1 MRFATKSGIQV
12 VPHSVPNWRE
22 LVRNLVPRLVPN
34 LVIDLVP
41 DLVSDEMP
49 NLILVVPDLV
59 SQIWYYYQICPTDL
73 VLDRVPPAIRSRTSA
88 GIRKRTDLVPDLR
101 PNLLLERLPDLVP
114 CLVHTR

>member
-1 MRFATKSGIQV
+1 MRFDTKSGIQL

-41 DLVSDEMP
+41 DLVPDQMP

-59 SQIWYYYQICPTDL
+59 SQIWYQICPRDL
-73 VLDRVPPAIRSRTSA
+73 VLDLA
-88 GIRKRTDLVPDLR
+88 
-101 PNLLLERLPDLVP
+101 PDLVGDLFP
-114 CLVHTR
+114 HDHRHAQHRLPPPLERIT

>member
-1 MRFATKSGIQV
+1 MRFATKSGIQL

-73 VLDRVPPAIRSRTSA
+73 VLDRVP
-88 GIRKRTDLVPDLR
+88 DLVAALLEPDLQSDR
-101 PNLLLERLPDLVP
+101 VHQLASEREQIWYQI
-114 CLVHTR
+114 